1 VTLTPGTL
9 VAEAMVLSKASVLVG
24 RLKEILGDRIT
35 LVETT
40 WKGAREMFGRR

>member
-1 VTLTPGTL
+1 VTLTSDTL
-9 VAEAMVLSKASVLVG
+9 VAEAMVLSMASVLAC